1 MPLTVEPDVMA
12 VFVPVELSTYQT
24 TDEMV
29 APLSHLDQS
38 TL

>member
-1 MPLTVEPDVMA
+1 MPLTVALAAMV
-12 VFVPVELSTYQT
+12 VFTPEELSTDQT